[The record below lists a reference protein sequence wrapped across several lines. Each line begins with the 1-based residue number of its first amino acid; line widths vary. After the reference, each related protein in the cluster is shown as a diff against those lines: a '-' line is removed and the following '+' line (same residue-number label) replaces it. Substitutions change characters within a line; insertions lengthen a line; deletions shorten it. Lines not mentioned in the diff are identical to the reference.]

1 MKKTV
6 GTRACPIDFDHES
19 LDYAQHWPE
28 KYRGIRESGCPLAY
42 SSNHGGYFVPSRY
55 GDIVTIAQDS
65 ETFSSRKQFDPEK
78 LTATG
83 GVLIPPIPFPG
94 AYPIETDRPEWDAY
108 RGFINR
114 RFAPKAAES
123 HRAFARERAHM
134 LIDEVIETGKI
145 DFVADLTGPV
155 PAMVTMKFMGLP
167 LEDWRDFAEP
177 LHEIVYTPKESA
189 EWPGVVERFQ
199 AMFDRC
205 EREWERYKGLP
216 PQDNLLSYFAH
227 EQFDGRRLTRE
238 EVLGYANN
246 ILAGGVDTTTALT
259 TNVLAYLWR
268 NPLDKQRLIDE
279 PDLLGKARE
288 EFVRFFAP
296 QHGVARSV
304 TRDTELA
311 GTQLAP
317 GDRIYMPWGAAN
329 RDPSVFDNPDE
340 VDIARFPNRHIGF
353 GAGMHRC
360 IGSFLARVM
369 FEEMLKAVL
378 VRMPNYQI
386 DIDRATKYR
395 SIGTINGWM
404 NMPATFDPGAKKG
417 TAYIQ

>member
-1 MKKTV
+1 MDKNP

-19 LDYAQHWPE
+19 PEYAQGWPE
-28 KYRGIRESGCPLAY
+28 QYREIRESGCPLAY
-42 SSNHGGYFVPSRY
+42 TSSHDGYFVPSRY
-55 GDIVTIAQDS
+55 SDIVTIAQNS
-65 ETFSSRKQFDPEK
+65 ETFSSRKDFDPVSM
-78 LTATG
+78 TATG
-83 GVLIPPIPFPG
+83 GVLIPAIPFPG

-123 HRAFARERAHM
+123 HREFARERAHM
-134 LIDEVIETGKI
+134 LIDAVIETGKI

-155 PAMVTMKFMGLP
+155 PAMVTMQFMGLP

-177 LHEIVYTPKESA
+177 LHEVVYTPKDSA

-199 AMFDRC
+199 LMFDRC
-205 EREWERYKGLP
+205 EQEWERYKAQP
-216 PQDNLLSYFAH
+216 QQDNLLSYFAH
-227 EQFDGRRLTRE
+227 EPFEGRLLTRD
-238 EVLGYANN
+238 EVLGYCNN

-259 TNVLAYLWR
+259 TNVLFYLWQ
-268 NPLDKQRLIDE
+268 NPDDKQRLIAE
-279 PDLLGKARE
+279 PELLSKARE

-296 QHGVARSV
+296 QHGVARNV
-304 TRDTELA
+304 TRETELA
-311 GTQLAP
+311 GAHLKA

-329 RDPSVFDNPDE
+329 RDPDVFENPDK
-340 VDIARFPNRHIGF
+340 VDLSRFPNRHIGF

-369 FEEMLKAVL
+369 FEEMLKAVFD
-378 VRMPNYQI
+378 RMPDYRI
-386 DIDRATKYR
+386 DAEHAVKYR

-404 NMPATFDPGAKKG
+404 NMPASFDPGAR
-417 TAYIQ
+417 ARSA